1 MSEANKRVDD
11 INDRMRNLVAGEKT
25 RKTREE
31 AEKGKHQEDEAKAEG
46 DRKAAGVQG
55 KDFAKKT

>member
-46 DRKAAGVQG
+46 DRKAAGV
-55 KDFAKKT
+55 